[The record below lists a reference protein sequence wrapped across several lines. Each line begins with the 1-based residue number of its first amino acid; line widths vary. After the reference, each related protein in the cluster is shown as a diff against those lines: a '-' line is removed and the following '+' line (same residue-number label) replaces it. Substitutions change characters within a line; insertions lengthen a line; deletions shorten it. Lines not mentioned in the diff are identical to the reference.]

1 MDNMFARSSNNVDE
15 ENPYWMSFSDLM
27 SGLLVIFIL
36 AAIALIIE
44 LTQKTQQIDDS
55 IEELKKAEQAR
66 RNIILEMQE
75 ELAQK
80 NIRVEIA
87 DNDTVIRI
95 PESTLG
101 FASGQHE
108 IPNNEQMQAAVREIG
123 KTLHT
128 AIIKQKRFR
137 YLDTVFVEG
146 HTDSEKIWYRGKGNW
161 GLSADRAIS
170 IWDAWE
176 TELDLQ
182 PKLNAMNNAYGQKLF
197 SVSGYAAS
205 RRVDLTEE
213 TEAQKARNRRIDI
226 RFTVKKPSI
235 AEIESIKSGS
245 PRTPQG
251 SENE

>member
-1 MDNMFARSSNNVDE
+1 MDRIFNRPSSKVDE

-55 IEELKKAEQAR
+55 IEELKRAEQAR
-66 RNIILEMQE
+66 QNIIVEMQE
-75 ELAQK
+75 ELAKK
-80 NIRVEIA
+80 NIIVEIA

-101 FASGQHE
+101 FASGEDQ
-108 IPNNEQMQAAVREIG
+108 IPDNEGMQIAVREIG
-123 KTLHT
+123 RVLHQ
-128 AIIKQKRFR
+128 AIIKQERFQ

-146 HTDSEKIWYRGKGNW
+146 HTDSEGIWYRGKGNW

-170 IWDAWE
+170 VWKVWKE
-176 TELDLQ
+176 ELMLKPNLDVL
-182 PKLNAMNNAYGQKLF
+182 NNAYGQKLF
-197 SVSGYAAS
+197 SVSGYAAT
-205 RRVDLTEE
+205 RRVDLIEE
-213 TEAQKARNRRIDI
+213 TDEQKARNRRIDI

-235 AEIESIKSGS
+235 AEIESIKVGAINS
-245 PRTPQG
+245 TVKI
-251 SENE
+251 NEQ